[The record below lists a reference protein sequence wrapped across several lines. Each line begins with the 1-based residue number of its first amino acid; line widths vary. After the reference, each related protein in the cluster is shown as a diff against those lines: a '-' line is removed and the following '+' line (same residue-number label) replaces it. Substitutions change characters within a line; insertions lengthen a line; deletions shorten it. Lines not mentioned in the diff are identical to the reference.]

1 MSSNNTPILTPLG
14 SSTLDILEAAMHVVK
29 WTAKGP
35 MGLTDVIN
43 QVEHAVRK
51 VLIPGY
57 TLHGVTFQHGD
68 PESRSLR
75 NGVDHLD
82 VAICPTNQT
91 VPFHIHVPVGDVTW
105 KPAR

>member
-1 MSSNNTPILTPLG
+1 MTTDTPLLTPLG
-14 SSTLDILEAAMHVVK
+14 ESAMNILEAAMHVVK

-35 MGLTDVIN
+35 MTLTDVIN
-43 QVEHAVRK
+43 QVEHAVRN

-68 PESRSLR
+68 PNATVLR
-75 NGVDHLD
+75 HSIDRLE
-82 VAICPTNQT
+82 VAVCPTNQR
-91 VPFHIHVPVGDVTW
+91 VPFTLFVPVGDVTW